1 MLRPGLR
8 VNSIM
13 RPSVR
18 YRSLMAVM
26 CDDDDVMPDFRTYDT
41 YLTTTSLDVEV
52 RPCASCLL
60 TETTKVS
67 HHLSQCIQRELSSY
81 AVSGG

>member
-26 CDDDDVMPDFRTYDT
+26 CDDDVMPDFRTYVP
-41 YLTTTSLDVEV
+41 SLDVEV
-52 RPCASCLL
+52 RPCASCLV

-67 HHLSQCIQRELSSY
+67 PHLSQCIQRELS
-81 AVSGG
+81 